1 MFMAATFGLK
11 GNMELVVIVETPV
24 SPTIILVPCH
34 CHVKKKRRKEEIYSL
49 FVFEVNYCKVQM
61 MNLKI

>member
-34 CHVKKKRRKEEIYSL
+34 CHVKKKKEEKKKYTVYL
-49 FVFEVNYCKVQM
+49 F
-61 MNLKI
+61 LK

>member
-34 CHVKKKRRKEEIYSL
+34 CHVKKKEKKKYTVYL
-49 FVFEVNYCKVQM
+49 F
-61 MNLKI
+61 LK

>member
-1 MFMAATFGLK
+1 MAATFGLK

-34 CHVKKKRRKEEIYSL
+34 CHVKKKEKKKRRNIQ
-49 FVFEVNYCKVQM
+49 FICF
-61 MNLKI
+61 

>member
-24 SPTIILVPCH
+24 SPTIIPVPCH
-34 CHVKKKRRKEEIYSL
+34 CHVKKRKEKKKYTVYL
-49 FVFEVNYCKVQM
+49 F
-61 MNLKI
+61 LK

>member
-34 CHVKKKRRKEEIYSL
+34 CHVKKKEEEKKKYTVYL
-49 FVFEVNYCKVQM
+49 F
-61 MNLKI
+61 LK